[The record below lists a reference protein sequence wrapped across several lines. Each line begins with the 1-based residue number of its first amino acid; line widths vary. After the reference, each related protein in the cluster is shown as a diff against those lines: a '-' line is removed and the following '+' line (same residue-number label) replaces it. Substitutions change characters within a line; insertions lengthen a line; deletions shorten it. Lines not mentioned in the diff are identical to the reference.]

1 MPLNLR
7 LYRAVSLCAR
17 SGSLNTHWFHASR
30 IALAFSMAAI
40 VAFWSLTRL
49 GLPDAVV
56 SVGESLVTVIC
67 ALFRHASSSWNGL
80 RSSVPYVLAAL

>member
-1 MPLNLR
+1 
-7 LYRAVSLCAR
+7 
-17 SGSLNTHWFHASR
+17 
-30 IALAFSMAAI
+30 MAAI

-49 GLPDAVV
+49 GLPAGVV

>member
-1 MPLNLR
+1 
-7 LYRAVSLCAR
+7 
-17 SGSLNTHWFHASR
+17 
-30 IALAFSMAAI
+30 MAAI

-67 ALFRHASSSWNGL
+67 ALSRHASISWNGL

>member
-1 MPLNLR
+1 MLLNLR

-17 SGSLNTHWFHASR
+17 AGSLNTHWFHVSR

-49 GLPDAVV
+49 GLPAGVV

-80 RSSVPYVLAAL
+80 RSLVPYVLAAL